1 MVYAYT
7 VLLFVF
13 FLTIFFINLYLKI
26 SLKRKIIDKPQNY
39 NMHDKEVPTGAGII
53 FLLVYL
59 IFFILI
65 KILEFNQLIEIT
77 YPNRFY
83 IFCLSLIFLSIIS
96 YYDDIKNLHPNIR
109 FFFQVLI
116 VSMSMSL
123 IDFQLISFYIP
134 LKFSLILLTFY
145 WVYQINCTNFMD
157 GLDGFLAT
165 YSIFFSLNCFIY
177 FYSFNNESF
186 FYLFSLFLLVI
197 CSAFLIFNKP
207 SAKIFM
213 GDSGSIFIGYSI
225 GFLSIFF
232 LSILRLDIMIS
243 LICYPFIDC
252 TLTIINKMLKGKY
265 PWERLFDYNFL
276 KPVKLYNKP
285 HSYVL
290 KYFVIYNL
298 GLTINL
304 FLQIVHDYRYLFII
318 SIIYTI
324 VLIIFFNRKN

>member
-1 MVYAYT
+1 
-7 VLLFVF
+7 
-13 FLTIFFINLYLKI
+13 
-26 SLKRKIIDKPQNY
+26 
-39 NMHDKEVPTGAGII
+39 
-53 FLLVYL
+53 
-59 IFFILI
+59 
-65 KILEFNQLIEIT
+65 
-77 YPNRFY
+77 
-83 IFCLSLIFLSIIS
+83 
-96 YYDDIKNLHPNIR
+96 
-109 FFFQVLI
+109 
-116 VSMSMSL
+116 
-123 IDFQLISFYIP
+123 
-134 LKFSLILLTFY
+134 
-145 WVYQINCTNFMD
+145 MD

-207 SAKIFM
+207 SAKIFL

-225 GFLSIFF
+225 GFLSLFF

-304 FLQIVHDYRYLFII
+304 FLQIVYDYRYLFII